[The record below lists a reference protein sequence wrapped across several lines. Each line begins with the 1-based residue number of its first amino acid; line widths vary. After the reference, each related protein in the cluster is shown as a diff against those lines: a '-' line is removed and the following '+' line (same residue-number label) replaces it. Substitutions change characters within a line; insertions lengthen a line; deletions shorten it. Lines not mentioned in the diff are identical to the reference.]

1 MYKKQILFIK
11 RNIVYVKWMK
21 YYVIYLL
28 LYELFVFDNF
38 IFSLL
43 NINKNTDFFF

>member
-1 MYKKQILFIK
+1 
-11 RNIVYVKWMK
+11 MK

-28 LYELFVFDNF
+28 LYELHVFVFDNF

-43 NINKNTDFFF
+43 NINKNTEFFLKLPVLI